1 MGETDDTTPLS
12 FLPRDAANAQ
22 NFTAASVKESYGH

>member
-12 FLPRDAANAQ
+12 YLHRDAANAQ
-22 NFTAASVKESYGH
+22 NFTAASVKE